1 MEPNPARLPAQMS
14 HSGATILVCSP
25 HSENRTLVRTVLE
38 TESRK
43 VYEARSI
50 REAFRILARDRF
62 TAVLCQD
69 HLPDGSWQDLQGVA
83 AVMSAPPSVIVL
95 SDAVDEAL
103 WPEVLNL
110 GAYDVLV
117 TPLHAAEILRLT
129 GLACQSYYQQ
139 HGSVSFENGKAK
151 AFAA

>member
-1 MEPNPARLPAQMS
+1 M

-25 HSENRTLVRTVLE
+25 CAEHRALIRTVLE
-38 TESRK
+38 RDSRK

-50 REAFRILARDRF
+50 REAFRTLARDRI

-69 HLPDGSWQDLQGVA
+69 HLPDGSWQDLQGVV
-83 AVMSAPPSVIVL
+83 AVMPSPPSVIVL
-95 SDAVDEAL
+95 SDAADEAL

-129 GLACQSYYQQ
+129 GLACQSYYQHQ
-139 HGSVSFENGKAK
+139 GPAVHSYARSTLAVKAVG
-151 AFAA
+151 A